1 MEKQNLDKL
10 ISLRKFLIDE
20 HNSLDGKTSPTTA
33 IIRQIEVARII
44 EHTIRQID
52 DVLKDHVKFE

>member
-1 MEKQNLDKL
+1 MEQQNLDKL

-20 HNSLDGKTSPTTA
+20 HNALDGKTSPTTA

-44 EHTIRQID
+44 EHTIKQID
-52 DVLKDHVKFE
+52 DVLKDHVKFG

>member
-1 MEKQNLDKL
+1 MEKENLDKL
-10 ISLRKFLIDE
+10 LNLRKFLIKE

>member
-10 ISLRKFLIDE
+10 INLRKFLIKE
-20 HNSLDGKTSPTTA
+20 HSSLDGKTSPTTA